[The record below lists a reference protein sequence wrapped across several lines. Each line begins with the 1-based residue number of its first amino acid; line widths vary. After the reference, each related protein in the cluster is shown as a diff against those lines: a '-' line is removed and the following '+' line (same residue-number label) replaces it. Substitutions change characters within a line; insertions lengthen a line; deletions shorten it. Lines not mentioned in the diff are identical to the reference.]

1 MRWPISLE
9 HYLVQELT
17 QQVMHLIS
25 SLLLMGLVQTAV
37 GITTAIMAAACH
49 PLAQAKVHEEF
60 DMIVGSDRGKAKK
73 ENMSPSRLIF
83 W

>member
-17 QQVMHLIS
+17 QQVMDLIS

-49 PLAQAKVHEEF
+49 PLAQAKVHEEL

-73 ENMSPSRLIF
+73 EIISPSRLIF